1 MMKAEVKSTKMLKEL
16 FIGNM
21 TSLWELSGSLVD
33 GQGGLLLLEERD
45 DAGQVWTAD
54 RDMLKMSVCTSDIP
68 GMLSEPASLRG
79 SVFCRVV
86 LTSAAVTLR
95 GVECWRRCRGP
106 QKGHLG
112 TVLKSPLHLM
122 PLPFSGLHLPQRVA
136 SSSHD
141 LSGETIADKI

>member
-1 MMKAEVKSTKMLKEL
+1 MMKAEVKTTKMLKEL

-33 GQGGLLLLEERD
+33 GRGGLLLLEERD

-68 GMLSEPASLRG
+68 GIISH
-79 SVFCRVV
+79 

-95 GVECWRRCRGP
+95 GVITDDGTSKAGEGAGVLKRGP
-106 QKGHLG
+106 KALRLSHSLG
-112 TVLKSPLHLM
+112 FICHNVWLWPH
-122 PLPFSGLHLPQRVA
+122 VA
-136 SSSHD
+136 SWSQD